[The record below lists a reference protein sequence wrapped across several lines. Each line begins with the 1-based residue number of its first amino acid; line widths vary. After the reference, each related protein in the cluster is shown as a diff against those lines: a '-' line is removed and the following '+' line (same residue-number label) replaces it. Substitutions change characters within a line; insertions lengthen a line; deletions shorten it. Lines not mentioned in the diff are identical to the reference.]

1 MEGHRTDTCE
11 SGIASTLDSNS
22 RNKCK
27 GTRILVCTR
36 ASAARGQNN
45 CDDGEGMKGSGEI
58 VGQAVRDEAWSKTRS
73 TMSDHAVVK
82 GRFLQVFL

>member
-1 MEGHRTDTCE
+1 
-11 SGIASTLDSNS
+11 
-22 RNKCK
+22 
-27 GTRILVCTR
+27 
-36 ASAARGQNN
+36 
-45 CDDGEGMKGSGEI
+45 MKGSGEI